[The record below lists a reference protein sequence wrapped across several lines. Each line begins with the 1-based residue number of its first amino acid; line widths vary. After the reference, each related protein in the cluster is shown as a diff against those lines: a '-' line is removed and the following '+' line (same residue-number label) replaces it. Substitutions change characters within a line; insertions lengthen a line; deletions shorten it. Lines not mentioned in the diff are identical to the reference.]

1 MYTLPKQISLKNI
14 WSIQIKCVSLQQQIP
29 PRLSTMRTTV
39 GLRFLYGYMN
49 YDKQPINIDE
59 QLTLLQNRGLLIEDI
74 ATAKLQLRNISY
86 FRIASYFRYMEED
99 SQHHLYKSGSTFGQ
113 AINLYLFDKELRQLI
128 FKAIQDIEISLRTK
142 MIQVFSMEHGAFWFM
157 DSSLFKNA
165 DFYDGCLDNI
175 KKEVSRSNEDFIKEH
190 YEKYTF
196 PTLPPVWKTLEVV
209 SFGTL
214 SKVFCLFKDN
224 RLKKQVARE
233 FGLPQYTYLES
244 WIRCITV
251 LRNCCAHHARIWNRR
266 FALKPQLPNRLPLH
280 WITPCQKPIKLYHQ
294 LCTLLY
300 LEQTITPCMDLK
312 SSLLKLFAENP
323 NVDLHAMGFPQ
334 GWENEPL
341 WRY

>member
-1 MYTLPKQISLKNI
+1 M
-14 WSIQIKCVSLQQQIP
+14 QQQIP

-59 QLTLLQNRGLLIEDI
+59 QLALLQNRGLMIGDI
-74 ATAKLQLRNISY
+74 VTAKLQLRNISY
-86 FRIASYFRYMEED
+86 FRIASYLRYMEED
-99 SQHHLYKSGSTFGQ
+99 QLHHLYKSGSTFEQ

-142 MIQVFSMEHGAFWFM
+142 MIQMFSMEHGAFWFM
-157 DSSLFKNA
+157 DSSLFKNEE
-165 DFYDGCLDNI
+165 FYQGCLDNI

-190 YEKYTF
+190 SQKYTY
-196 PTLPPVWKTLEVV
+196 PALPPVWKTLEVV

-214 SKVFCLFKDN
+214 SKLFCLFKDN

-233 FGLPQYTYLES
+233 FGLLLQ
-244 WIRCITV
+244 
-251 LRNCCAHHARIWNRR
+251 
-266 FALKPQLPNRLPLH
+266 
-280 WITPCQKPIKLYHQ
+280 WITPSQKPIKLYHQ

-312 SSLLKLFAENP
+312 SSLFKLFAEYP
-323 NVDLHAMGFPQ
+323 NIDLHAMGFPQ

-341 WRY
+341 WRL

>member
-1 MYTLPKQISLKNI
+1 M
-14 WSIQIKCVSLQQQIP
+14 QQQIP

-59 QLTLLQNRGLLIEDI
+59 QLALLQNRGLMIGDI
-74 ATAKLQLRNISY
+74 VTAKLQLRNISY
-86 FRIASYFRYMEED
+86 FRIASYLRYMEED
-99 SQHHLYKSGSTFGQ
+99 QLHHLYKSGSTFEQ

-142 MIQVFSMEHGAFWFM
+142 MIQMFSMEHGAFWFM
-157 DSSLFKNA
+157 DSSLFKNEE
-165 DFYDGCLDNI
+165 FYQGCLDNI

-190 YEKYTF
+190 SQKYTY
-196 PTLPPVWKTLEVV
+196 PALPPVWKTLEVV

-214 SKVFCLFKDN
+214 SKLFCLFKDN

-233 FGLPQYTYLES
+233 FGLLLQ
-244 WIRCITV
+244 
-251 LRNCCAHHARIWNRR
+251 
-266 FALKPQLPNRLPLH
+266 
-280 WITPCQKPIKLYHQ
+280 WITPSQKPIKLYHQ

-312 SSLLKLFAENP
+312 SSLYKLFAEYP
-323 NVDLHAMGFPQ
+323 NIDLHAMGFPQ

-341 WRY
+341 WRL

>member
-1 MYTLPKQISLKNI
+1 M
-14 WSIQIKCVSLQQQIP
+14 QQQIP

-59 QLTLLQNRGLLIEDI
+59 QLALLQNRGLMIGDI
-74 ATAKLQLRNISY
+74 VTAKLQLRNISY
-86 FRIASYFRYMEED
+86 FRIASYLRYMEED
-99 SQHHLYKSGSTFGQ
+99 QLHHLYKSGSTFEQ

-142 MIQVFSMEHGAFWFM
+142 MIQMFSIEHGAFWFM
-157 DSSLFKNA
+157 DSSLFKNEE
-165 DFYDGCLDNI
+165 FYQGCLDNI

-190 YEKYTF
+190 SQKYTY
-196 PTLPPVWKTLEVV
+196 PALPPVWKTLEVV

-214 SKVFCLFKDN
+214 SKLFCLFKDN

-233 FGLPQYTYLES
+233 FGLLLQ
-244 WIRCITV
+244 
-251 LRNCCAHHARIWNRR
+251 
-266 FALKPQLPNRLPLH
+266 
-280 WITPCQKPIKLYHQ
+280 WITPSQKPIKLYHQ

-312 SSLLKLFAENP
+312 SSLFKLFAEYP

-341 WRY
+341 WRL

>member
-1 MYTLPKQISLKNI
+1 M
-14 WSIQIKCVSLQQQIP
+14 QQQIP

-59 QLTLLQNRGLLIEDI
+59 QLALLQNRGLMIEDV

-86 FRIASYFRYMEED
+86 FRIASYLRYMEQD
-99 SQHHLYKSGSTFGQ
+99 RQQHLYKSGSTFEQ

-157 DSSLFKNA
+157 DSSLFKDA
-165 DFYDGCLDNI
+165 EFYEGCLDNI

-190 YEKYTF
+190 SEKYNY
-196 PTLPPVWKTLEVV
+196 PALPPVWKTLEVV

-214 SKVFCLFKDN
+214 SKLFCLFKDN

-233 FGLPQYTYLES
+233 SLDFLNTL
-244 WIRCITV
+244 
-251 LRNCCAHHARIWNRR
+251 IW
-266 FALKPQLPNRLPLH
+266 K
-280 WITPCQKPIKLYHQ
+280 
-294 LCTLLY
+294 
-300 LEQTITPCMDLK
+300 
-312 SSLLKLFAENP
+312 
-323 NVDLHAMGFPQ
+323 VG
-334 GWENEPL
+334 
-341 WRY
+341 

>member
-1 MYTLPKQISLKNI
+1 M
-14 WSIQIKCVSLQQQIP
+14 
-29 PRLSTMRTTV
+29 
-39 GLRFLYGYMN
+39 
-49 YDKQPINIDE
+49 
-59 QLTLLQNRGLLIEDI
+59 IEDV

-86 FRIASYFRYMEED
+86 FRIASYLRYMEQD
-99 SQHHLYKSGSTFGQ
+99 RQHHLYKSGSTFEQ

-165 DFYDGCLDNI
+165 EFYEGCLDNI

-190 YEKYTF
+190 SEKYNY
-196 PTLPPVWKTLEVV
+196 PALPPVWKTLEVV

-214 SKVFCLFKDN
+214 SKLFCLFKDN

-233 FGLPQYTYLES
+233 FGLPL
-244 WIRCITV
+244 
-251 LRNCCAHHARIWNRR
+251 N
-266 FALKPQLPNRLPLH
+266 
-280 WITPCQKPIKLYHQ
+280 WITPSQKPIKLYHQ

-300 LEQTITPCMDLK
+300 LEQTIKPCMDLK
-312 SSLLKLFAENP
+312 SSLLKLFAKYS

-341 WRY
+341 WR

>member
-1 MYTLPKQISLKNI
+1 MI
-14 WSIQIKCVSLQQQIP
+14 
-29 PRLSTMRTTV
+29 
-39 GLRFLYGYMN
+39 
-49 YDKQPINIDE
+49 YDKQPIDIDE
-59 QLTLLQNRGLLIEDI
+59 QLALLQNRGLIIEDVVK
-74 ATAKLQLRNISY
+74 AKQQLRNICY
-86 FRIASYFRYMEED
+86 FRIASYLRYMEND
-99 SQHHLYKSGSTFGQ
+99 SLNHLYKSGSTFEQ

-142 MIQVFSMEHGAFWFM
+142 MIQMFSMEHGAFWFM

-165 DFYDGCLDNI
+165 QFYEDCLENI

-190 YEKYTF
+190 SEKYSF
-196 PTLPPVWKTLEVV
+196 PALPPVWKTLEVV

-214 SKVFCLFKDN
+214 SKLFCLFKDN
-224 RLKKQVARE
+224 RLKKQIARE

-280 WITPCQKPIKLYHQ
+280 WITPSQKPIKLYHQ

-300 LEQTITPCMDLK
+300 LEQTITPCIDMKD
-312 SSLLKLFAENP
+312 SLLKLFAENP

-341 WRY
+341 WR